1 MRIYQLR
8 TYTLSTADALERYR
22 DIHYPRHLMNFPKYG
37 IGLHG
42 LWTDSSDAP
51 RLYALLSFPADADP
65 ADITE
70 RYLAGPE
77 LRSDMEGF
85 DTTAIIEV
93 TATHLTPAPGS
104 PLL

>member
-8 TYTLSTADALERYR
+8 TYTLSTADALQRYR
-22 DIHYPRHLMNFPKYG
+22 DIHYPRHLMNFPEFG

-42 LWTDSSDAP
+42 LWTDSSDVP

-65 ADITE
+65 AEITE
-70 RYLAGPE
+70 TYLASPE
-77 LRSDMEGF
+77 LRCDMEGF

-93 TATHLTPAPGS
+93 TATQLTPAPGS

>member
-8 TYTLSTADALERYR
+8 VYTLSTADTLEKYR
-22 DIHYPRHLMNFPKYG
+22 DIHYPRHLTSFPKFG

-42 LWTDSSDAP
+42 LWTDSADVP

-65 ADITE
+65 AVITE
-70 RYLAGPE
+70 QYLASPE
-77 LRSDMEGF
+77 LRADMEGF
-85 DTTAIIEV
+85 DTAAIIEV
-93 TATHLTPAPGS
+93 TATQLTPAPGS